1 MTVIPYRAG
10 PDWPPVP
17 AASVIVT
24 DLLGERAERVSA
36 KIDTGSFMTIVPR
49 RLLERIQANRTN
61 RERVCAGYAGQVM
74 VWPVFIVAVAIAD
87 PRWPDDVTLSFEAID
102 VLGVDGPAEVLL
114 GRDILSAWHLHL
126 DGRSSRYTVT

>member
-1 MTVIPYRAG
+1 MSVIHYRAG
-10 PDWPPVP
+10 PDWPPDP

-61 RERVCAGYAGQVM
+61 RERVCAGYDGQAM

-126 DGRSSRYTVT
+126 DGRNSHYTVT

>member
-1 MTVIPYRAG
+1 MTVIPYRAS
-10 PDWPPVP
+10 PDWPPVA
-17 AASVIVT
+17 AASVVVT
-24 DLLGERAERVSA
+24 DLLGERSERVSA

-61 RERVCAGYAGQVM
+61 RERGCAGYDGQVM
-74 VWPVFIVAVAIAD
+74 SWPVFIVTLAIAD

-114 GRDILSAWHLHL
+114 GRDVLSAWHLHL
-126 DGRSSRYTVT
+126 DGRSSHYTVT